1 MYDMNQYAKDKL
13 YRAEKLREAQQMR
26 LAKVVRQNHK
36 VQPSNTVDAGHTIAV
51 TLSPRKRQMVLPLR
65 AILVAIINLVIR

>member
-36 VQPSNTVDAGHTIAV
+36 VQPSNTVDSGHTIAV
-51 TLSPRKRQMVLPLR
+51 AISPMKHQVVLPLR

>member
-13 YRAEKLREAQQMR
+13 YRAEKLHQAQQMR

-36 VQPSNTVDAGHTIAV
+36 VQPSNRVEAGRTIEVAF
-51 TLSPRKRQMVLPLR
+51 SPMKRQMVLPLR